1 MSKKNWSNILS
12 ALARTA
18 LAFVFVFGQT
28 AWAMQGPN
36 VKDKPTSN
44 AAAKSQQTPPNLS
57 TPGSKAQSAGEQ
69 TVTGED
75 SSTKEDSHRGGQHEG
90 IKVHGHWTI
99 EVRNANGSLATHRE
113 FENSLQSSGGAL
125 LANVLAAGATA
136 GAWVIHLDGSTNASS
151 PCLPAPANTTLTQAG
166 STSCVIVPS
175 QFASLA
181 ANFGAFGT
189 LNVSA
194 SSSGT
199 GQLVLN
205 GTAVAAQNGAV
216 GNVSTYL
223 GLCGNTTPPSTCSQN
238 IGNLLQ
244 FTAVTLSAAQVVQVS
259 VGQTIAVTVNISFS

>member
-1 MSKKNWSNILS
+1 LEQHSERVSPHRVGFRVRLRADRLGHAGS
-12 ALARTA
+12 ECE
-18 LAFVFVFGQT
+18 GQT
-28 AWAMQGPN
+28 NLKCSGQIATDTTEPLDAWFE
-36 VKDKPTSN
+36 
-44 AAAKSQQTPPNLS
+44 
-57 TPGSKAQSAGEQ
+57 AQSAGEQ

>member
-1 MSKKNWSNILS
+1 
-12 ALARTA
+12 
-18 LAFVFVFGQT
+18 
-28 AWAMQGPN
+28 
-36 VKDKPTSN
+36 
-44 AAAKSQQTPPNLS
+44 
-57 TPGSKAQSAGEQ
+57 
-69 TVTGED
+69 
-75 SSTKEDSHRGGQHEG
+75 
-90 IKVHGHWTI
+90 
-99 EVRNANGSLATHRE
+99 
-113 FENSLQSSGGAL
+113 
-125 LANVLAAGATA
+125 
-136 GAWVIHLDGSTNASS
+136 
-151 PCLPAPANTTLTQAG
+151 
-166 STSCVIVPS
+166 
-175 QFASLA
+175 LA